1 MLGFLTAYRY
11 TLEYSKG
18 SANGNT
24 DVLSRL
30 PLPASEDDRN
40 GRSRIS
46 SSDEGRI
53 YVIRARGLFLDAA
66 LDLSLGL
73 SGLAPSSQSVGSGE
87 LPLSQSNSRFSRT
100 RATNE
105 D

>member
-40 GRSRIS
+40 GRSRLS
-46 SSDEGRI
+46 PSDEERI
-53 YVIRARGLFLDAA
+53 YLIRADDLFLDV
-66 LDLSLGL
+66 
-73 SGLAPSSQSVGSGE
+73 P
-87 LPLSQSNSRFSRT
+87 P
-100 RATNE
+100 
-105 D
+105 